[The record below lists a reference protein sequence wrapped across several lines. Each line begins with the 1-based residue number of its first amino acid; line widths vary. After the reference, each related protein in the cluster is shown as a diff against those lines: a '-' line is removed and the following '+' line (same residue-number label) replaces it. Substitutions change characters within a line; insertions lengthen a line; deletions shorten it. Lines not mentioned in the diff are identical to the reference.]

1 MYVFVYGAWGLYII
15 DEDVKR
21 TELKQSIYYHSTAVV
36 LGIIKQQY
44 IRYKNRTEMIKT
56 KRDIWIPS
64 KYEQIYE
71 ESRSK
76 RSEVVFWKKCFFSFN
91 R

>member
-1 MYVFVYGAWGLYII
+1 MYVYMVHGVYILFI

-56 KRDIWIPS
+56 KRDIWIPN
-64 KYEQIYE
+64 KYDEV
-71 ESRSK
+71 SRSK
-76 RSEVVFWKKCFFSFN
+76 RSEVFFSKKNIFPI
-91 R
+91 